1 MSFNKNIVF
10 SIILNLL
17 ILFNF
22 IIIARLF
29 ITEAIQNKK
38 DTVLKYNAFY
48 INYYNLNYFL
58 VISIVAKSFPD
69 SPSDSIINFPSVSL
83 LKIRV
88 NFTFIE
94 VESLYEVV

>member
-1 MSFNKNIVF
+1 MSFN
-10 SIILNLL
+10 
-17 ILFNF
+17 
-22 IIIARLF
+22 
-29 ITEAIQNKK
+29 
-38 DTVLKYNAFY
+38 Y
-48 INYYNLNYFL
+48 LNYFL

>member
-22 IIIARLF
+22 LIFARLF

-38 DTVLKYNAFY
+38 DTV
-48 INYYNLNYFL
+48 INTMSFNYLNYFL